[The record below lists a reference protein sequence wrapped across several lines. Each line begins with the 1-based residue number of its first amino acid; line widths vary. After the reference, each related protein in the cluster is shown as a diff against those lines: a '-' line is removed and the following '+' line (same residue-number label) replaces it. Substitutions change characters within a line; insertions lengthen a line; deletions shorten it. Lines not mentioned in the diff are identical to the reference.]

1 MNLKEA
7 FRFQNK
13 LRDLSQE
20 AVNILS
26 NPGHLIKTETIVLC
40 KEVIPEAENKLIASR
55 PTSRFSEQINELVD
69 FLMYLLDQRA
79 DLGNAISKAKAGMEL
94 DFDLEAG
101 LNSQRHELASTF
113 QKMTVLRPSE
123 SLDPGSG
130 TGYRFNAEGNQV
142 TYRCD
147 AKIIVSINFDRNKVR
162 RLAAML
168 YRRADE
174 VSTRLDV
181 ALVTTQVDYQPPFD
195 VNGTFESVF
204 EQFCE
209 KHKES

>member
-20 AVNILS
+20 AVKILS
-26 NPGHLIKTETIVLC
+26 NPGHLIKTETTVLC
-40 KEVIPEAENKLIASR
+40 KEVMPEAENKVIVGM
-55 PTSRFSEQINELVD
+55 PTIRFAEQINELVD

-79 DLGNAISKAKAGMEL
+79 DLGNAISKAKAGMEP
-94 DFDLEAG
+94 DFDLETG

-113 QKMTVLRPSE
+113 QKMAVLRSSE
-123 SLDPGSG
+123 SLLSDGG

-147 AKIIVSINFDRNKVR
+147 MKTVISINFDRNKVR

-168 YRRADE
+168 YRQADE
-174 VSTRLDV
+174 ASTRLDV

-209 KHKES
+209 EHKES